1 MVLASFIPSVSIEYL
16 AEERHLGYGRRAFGS
31 VETFMVV
38 TAGRDIVLLAYTM
51 ESRAAALYP
60 TVYKTV
66 PHSKEFFKPQC
77 QWCHS

>member
-38 TAGRDIVLLAYTM
+38 TMRV
-51 ESRAAALYP
+51 AAIGI
-60 TVYKTV
+60 
-66 PHSKEFFKPQC
+66 
-77 QWCHS
+77 